1 MPQYTT
7 MAMPPRALR
16 RNRLLFSGFVVA
28 MLPVIALAT
37 GLLNRKPHPGPL
49 LVAVDELAW
58 PMSRTTTAQPSKVQ
72 MPIPSSALPLIED
85 AELLLMTSAVS
96 SDDEL
101 SPDSNPQTAPP
112 AARYFNGRP
121 LRIAKTITMVVT
133 AYSPDERSCGVDA
146 DGTTASGYSVW
157 TNGMKLVAADTSVLP
172 FGSLISVP
180 GYDDAS
186 VVPVLDRGGAIK
198 GNRLDVLYA
207 THEQAQKWGRQTL
220 QITVWE
226 YADGRASDFEPR
238 YHRAS
243 SVVASR

>member
-1 MPQYTT
+1 

-16 RNRLLFSGFVVA
+16 RNRLLFGGFVIA

-49 LVAVDELAW
+49 LVSMNELAW
-58 PMSRTTTAQPSKVQ
+58 TPISPTKSNTAPAVSRKPQ
-72 MPIPSSALPLIED
+72 IPASALPLIAD
-85 AELLLMTSAVS
+85 AEHLLMTAAVS
-96 SDDEL
+96 SDDE
-101 SPDSNPQTAPP
+101 TAPVVGSAP
-112 AARYFNGRP
+112 TPTAQRFFNGRP
-121 LRIAKTITMVVT
+121 LRVAKTITMEVT
-133 AYSPDERSCGVDA
+133 AYSPDERSCGLHA

-172 FGSLISVP
+172 FGSLVSVP
-180 GYDDAS
+180 GYDDDS

-207 THEQAQKWGRQTL
+207 THEQAQRWGRQTL
-220 QITVWE
+220 QVTVWE
-226 YADGRASDFEPR
+226 YADGKGSDFEPR

-243 SVVASR
+243 SVVARR